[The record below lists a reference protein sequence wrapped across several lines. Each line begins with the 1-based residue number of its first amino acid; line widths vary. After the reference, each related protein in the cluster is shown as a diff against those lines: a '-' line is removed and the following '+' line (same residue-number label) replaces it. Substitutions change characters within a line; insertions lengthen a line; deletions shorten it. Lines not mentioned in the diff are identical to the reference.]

1 MDRTTSKYVILGS
14 WKHWW
19 TFFLTCY
26 RPTTTTTNQLIK
38 KIIHRSLVAALCKIF
53 ITVHVQHMDI
63 TFSDVLSALGLWPSF
78 SDFCGCWVIGSASG
92 LASLVSGSGSG
103 SGCDS
108 GCDSGSGSGSA
119 VSTGSG
125 LGGGEGEVCCGS
137 ASSFASRFFWNYI
150 FHEI

>member
-1 MDRTTSKYVILGS
+1 M
-14 WKHWW
+14 
-19 TFFLTCY
+19 TCY
-26 RPTTTTTNQLIK
+26 RPTATTTNQFIK
-38 KIIHRSLVAALCKIF
+38 KIIHRSLVAVLCEIF
-53 ITVHVQHMDI
+53 ITVHVQPMDI

-103 SGCDS
+103 CDS
-108 GCDSGSGSGSA
+108 GSGSGSGSGSA

-137 ASSFASRFFWNYI
+137 ASSFASRFFWNDT